1 MSDTFSDTGEYV
13 LTKISKMRP
22 ITAAFV
28 AVLLMIFIQ
37 LLRLQSLLLDFWW
50 FDSVGFK
57 DIVFMVDLKAH
68 VGMFIGAAIV
78 SSIFFYINWKAAK
91 SFIRKLGDDDDDAL
105 DKIGSVYAFI

>member
-37 LLRLQSLLLDFWW
+37 LLRLQSLFDDKMISRIEDVLFGLLPF
-50 FDSVGFK
+50 
-57 DIVFMVDLKAH
+57 
-68 VGMFIGAAIV
+68 
-78 SSIFFYINWKAAK
+78 
-91 SFIRKLGDDDDDAL
+91 
-105 DKIGSVYAFI
+105 